1 MAFGE
6 RLRQL
11 RIRSNLSMGEA
22 ARALGASTILYGCL
36 ETDKGAQ
43 ITTWD
48 LAEVLLRRASVHK
61 HHPELA
67 RSLGELEGALGRA
80 DACLLSRCTSESD
93 KRYAR
98 GVVDVLAWLVGCPSE
113 SAFSVEA
120 IR

>member
-1 MAFGE
+1 MSFGE

-22 ARALGASTILYGCL
+22 ARALGVSTVLYGCL
-36 ETDKGAQ
+36 EADKGAQ
-43 ITTWD
+43 ITTRD
-48 LAEVLLRRASVHK
+48 LAEVLLRRASVTK

-67 RSLGELEGALGRA
+67 RSLGEIEGALGRA
-80 DACLLSRCTSESD
+80 DACLLSLDTSEGD

-98 GVVDVLAWLVGCPSE
+98 GVSDVLAWLVGCPSE
-113 SAFSVEA
+113 TAFSVEA

>member
-1 MAFGE
+1 MSFGE

-11 RIRSNLSMGEA
+11 RIQSNLSMGEA
-22 ARALGASTILYGCL
+22 ARALGVSTVLYGCA
-36 ETDKGAQ
+36 ESDKGPQ

-48 LAEVLLRRASVHK
+48 LVQVLLRRASVTK

-67 RSLGELEGALGRA
+67 RSLAELESALGRA
-80 DACLLSRCTSESD
+80 DACLLSRDSSARD

-113 SAFSVEA
+113 IAFSVEA